1 MEDGVKKRNP
11 AWTKDELILALNLYF
26 KHKPSAINKN
36 HPEVIKLSEQLNELS
51 ANIQKVDTQK
61 FRNPNGVYMK
71 LCNFLRYDPTYKGV
85 GLKQGSKLEKVVWD
99 TYYNNRKEL
108 EIVSKIIIDN
118 IQTDILLAEE
128 EDEFPEGKIIYR
140 VHKLRERNTTEIK
153 KLKEQREKDGELF
166 CEVCGFDFYKC
177 YGEIGKGYIEC
188 HHDVPLSYYGDQI
201 KGTRFSDLKLICSNC
216 HKILHRRRPWMKVNE
231 LRELLR
237 KS

>member
-1 MEDGVKKRNP
+1 MEDAVKKRNP
-11 AWTKDELILALNLYF
+11 AWTKDELTLALNLYF
-26 KHKPSAINKN
+26 KYKPSAINKN

-51 ANIQKVDTQK
+51 ANIKKVDTRK

-71 LCNFLRYDPTYKGV
+71 LCNFLRYDPTYEGV

-99 TYYNNRKEL
+99 TYFSNKKEL

-118 IQTDILLAEE
+118 IQTDISLAEE
-128 EDEFPEGKIIYR
+128 DDEFPEGNIIYR

-153 KLKEQREKDGELF
+153 KLKEQKEKDGELF
-166 CEVCGFDFYKC
+166 CEVCGFDFYKY

-188 HHDVPLSYYGDQI
+188 HHDVPLSYYGDQT
-201 KGTRFSDLKLICSNC
+201 KGTKFSDLKLVCSNC
-216 HKILHRRRPWMKVNE
+216 HKILHRRRPWMKVHE

-237 KS
+237 KN